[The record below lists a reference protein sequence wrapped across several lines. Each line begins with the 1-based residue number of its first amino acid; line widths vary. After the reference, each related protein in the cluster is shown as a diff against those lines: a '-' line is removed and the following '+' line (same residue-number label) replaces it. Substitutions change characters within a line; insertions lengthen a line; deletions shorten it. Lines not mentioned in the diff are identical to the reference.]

1 MVTSTYIPL
10 AKISHVATSTVKNM
24 EIHTYPPKMG
34 NGEGMD
40 AGRLKIGANHPNYNC
55 ESKYWALTAVTV
67 QK

>member
-1 MVTSTYIPL
+1 MPL
-10 AKISHVATSTVKNM
+10 AKISHVATSKVKNM

-34 NGEGMD
+34 NGEGTD